1 MDNIVPSRFSCLKIE
16 DDDFKP
22 VQSKPNKKKVE
33 NKKSA
38 PTNSNKPSSK
48 QQQQPSNASSKKS
61 KAKVKNEGKQWEE
74 WQKKD
79 TEYIDENF
87 EQDLQSAI
95 LQSKLDYENRK
106 KNVPQSIQG
115 NDKNSK
121 KKKSKTMSLD
131 QFLEGDKQVAMKEKV
146 NQLSKNGEDFF
157 ESVLHSAK
165 EEVRKEKVEAK
176 RKERSN
182 NIEEII
188 SLAQCQEKLQK
199 EKDKNE
205 ILRKELEQARK
216 DITTVKERNKMLYN
230 MLSQGEMKDKATVLL
245 ELEKLTT
252 VKEELTEEVGRLH
265 KLLEQERS
273 KANVTN
279 SNLGSSATES
289 HAKQKKKKK
298 T

>member
-16 DDDFKP
+16 DDDFIP
-22 VQSKPNKKKVE
+22 AQSKPNKKKVV

-38 PTNSNKPSSK
+38 PVNTNKLSSK
-48 QQQQPSNASSKKS
+48 QQPSNSSSKKS

-74 WQKKD
+74 WKKKD

-106 KNVPQSIQG
+106 KNEPPDTQG

-121 KKKSKTMSLD
+121 KKKPKTMTLD
-131 QFLEGDKQVAMKEKV
+131 QFLDGDKPVAKKEKV
-146 NQLSKNGEDFF
+146 NQLTKNDQDFF

-165 EEVRKEKVEAK
+165 EEARKEKVEAK

-199 EKDKNE
+199 EIDKNE
-205 ILRKELEQARK
+205 VLKKDLEQARK
-216 DITTVKERNKMLYN
+216 DITIVKERNKMLYN

-273 KANVTN
+273 KANLTI
-279 SNLGSSATES
+279 SNLSGSASES